1 MSIFSMLVP
10 MFNVDLQTFSREQ
23 ITSPFISVCHS
34 FFSSGDD
41 SEKLD
46 GNDDIC
52 VIKNVDAISV
62 ERFNESEIDDDEDS
76 ENGETI
82 SVDHFDRSKS
92 NNDDNDACKA
102 HPKDD
107 EQNFHLGSID
117 FVPVVEKPNS
127 NIKRAQVK

>member
-1 MSIFSMLVP
+1 MSICRPLVG
-10 MFNVDLQTFSREQ
+10 NKLQVHLFQ
-23 ITSPFISVCHS
+23 FVIL

-127 NIKRAQVK
+127 NIKRAQVKWIIYLDVVVIN